1 MAPEWHRGMRPALW
15 AIAASLLLLASATAA
30 EAQIR
35 IAVAGPMSGSL
46 AVLGQQMRVGVEA
59 AVAGINAAGGLL
71 GQQIAVEIADD
82 GCSEERAPAVA
93 NQLVGADVVF
103 VVGHFCS
110 AAAIAASSVYA
121 AAGIVAIAPGA
132 PDPQYTEGRP
142 GNGIFRL
149 FGRSDEQGRVVATAL
164 GANFAE
170 AVVAAVDDRTPYG
183 RGLANGVTD
192 ALTELGRAPAAT
204 ETFAASDDLGPL
216 VDRLVAAG
224 VTMAFIGAYPEA
236 AARFALAVRARNAAI
251 TLVGGDA
258 LADPAFLA
266 AAGDAAEGALFVY
279 LADYRNAPEAAGAI
293 AAIRAAGAEPDGIT
307 LYAYAA
313 VEAWAEAVRAVND
326 FAFGPV
332 VQELAAAPL
341 ATALGQVTFNGLGEA
356 NVAGWAMY
364 RWEGGRYLPLP

>member
-1 MAPEWHRGMRPALW
+1 MTAERHRGIGRIVCA
-15 AIAASLLLLASATAA
+15 AAASLLLVLSATAA

-59 AVAGINAAGGLL
+59 AVTGINAAGGLL
-71 GQQIAVEIADD
+71 GQEIVVEIADD

-110 AAAIAASSVYA
+110 AAAIAAAAVYA
-121 AAGIVAIAPGA
+121 TAGIVAIAPGA

-149 FGRSDEQGRVVATAL
+149 FGRADEQGRVIAATL

-170 AVVAAVDDRTPYG
+170 AVVAVVDDRTPYG

-192 ALTELGRAPAAT
+192 ALTGLGRTAAAT
-204 ETFAASDDLGPL
+204 ETFSASDDLGPL
-216 VDRLVAAG
+216 VDRLVTAG
-224 VTMAFIGAYPEA
+224 VTVAFIGAYPEA
-236 AARFALAVRARNAAI
+236 AARFAVAVEARNAAI
-251 TLVGGDA
+251 TIVGGDA

-266 AAGDAAEGALFVY
+266 AADDAAEGALFVY
-279 LADYRNAPEAAGAI
+279 LADYRDAPEAAEAI

-313 VEAWAEAVRAVND
+313 VEAWAAAVRAVND
-326 FAFGPV
+326 FAFGRV